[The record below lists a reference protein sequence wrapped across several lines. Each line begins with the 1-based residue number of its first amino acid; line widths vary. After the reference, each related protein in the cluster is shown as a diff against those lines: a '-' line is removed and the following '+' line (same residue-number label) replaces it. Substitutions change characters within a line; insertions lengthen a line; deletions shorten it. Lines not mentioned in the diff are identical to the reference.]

1 MGNRGLC
8 NFVFR
13 LTTSPEYFMFFDVFF
28 FLFLFFASVTVC
40 SFVCFFVFFLNKNK
54 LTRDQLLAQS
64 ECFIFFNLII
74 NYFFS
79 SFTVSSFLFLCLSI
93 FLTRIEIGFLPSL
106 NISCSLTW
114 SFSSS
119 FLLSLCVPFCFFVC
133 LFLCLSDKIEIGFLP
148 SLNISGPIAILQLT
162 PSLLFRLGEY
172 VSVKSL
178 QLALFI
184 LSWKIKSS
192 YSLLTSQYHPSPHD
206 HHHHHHQQQQH
217 YHPHDHHHD
226 PHYHPHEKERS
237 KSGRKTGRSEANDPC
252 IKIDIDCCLYQV
264 VMMMMM
270 ISVLNKYVLWGISA
284 FFLKK
289 WIFLLNEYSM
299 HVLARATST
308 LCISGAQLHFMYIS
322 PPAKPRQIGIQSSFY
337 IS

>member
-1 MGNRGLC
+1 MLPPFMYLGQSSASFLHDWKTSLDSKLEKNWRGIGWETED
-8 NFVFR
+8 FVTLFSDWPPLLNISCS
-13 LTTSPEYFMFFDVFF
+13 LTWSF

-106 NISCSLTW
+106 NIS
-114 SFSSS
+114 
-119 FLLSLCVPFCFFVC
+119 
-133 LFLCLSDKIEIGFLP
+133 
-148 SLNISGPIAILQLT
+148 GPIAILQLT

-192 YSLLTSQYHPSPHD
+192 YSLLTFQYHPSPHD
-206 HHHHHHQQQQH
+206 HHHQQQQQ
-217 YHPHDHHHD
+217 YYYPHDHHHD
-226 PHYHPHEKERS
+226 HHYHPHEKERS

-252 IKIDIDCCLYQV
+252 IKIDIDCCLCYIV
-264 VMMMMM
+264 MMMM
-270 ISVLNKYVLWGISA
+270 ISVLNKYVHQDRYRLLPLAHCDDDDDVGNDDDDVMWLWW
-284 FFLKK
+284 L
-289 WIFLLNEYSM
+289 
-299 HVLARATST
+299 
-308 LCISGAQLHFMYIS
+308 Q
-322 PPAKPRQIGIQSSFY
+322 FY
-337 IS
+337 ASK

>member
-1 MGNRGLC
+1 MPSLNISC
-8 NFVFR
+8 S
-13 LTTSPEYFMFFDVFF
+13 LTWSFLSFFPFHR
-28 FLFLFFASVTVC
+28 LFLSV
-40 SFVCFFVFFLNKNK
+40 SLFVYN
-54 LTRDQLLAQS
+54 
-64 ECFIFFNLII
+64 
-74 NYFFS
+74 
-79 SFTVSSFLFLCLSI
+79 
-93 FLTRIEIGFLPSL
+93 FLTKKEIGFLPSL

-119 FLLSLCVPFCFFVC
+119 FLLSLCVPFCFFAC

-172 VSVKSL
+172 VSVKSWH
-178 QLALFI
+178 LAWFI

-192 YSLLTSQYHPSPHD
+192 YSLLTFQYHPSPHD
-206 HHHHHHQQQQH
+206 HHHQQQQQ
-217 YHPHDHHHD
+217 YYYPHDHHHD
-226 PHYHPHEKERS
+226 HHYHPHEKERS

-308 LCISGAQLHFMYIS
+308 
-322 PPAKPRQIGIQSSFY
+322 
-337 IS
+337 